1 MTRWIT
7 SNTVTRFV
15 GSRHPMFNC
24 APIQRALLTF
34 RVLFVMAGI
43 CSAQPAVGGDIGC
56 IVNPHNAA
64 AAAALF
70 QEGYKLRQEGK
81 DEAACKKFQ
90 ESARLDAMAGTLL
103 NLAEC
108 RANQGK
114 TATAAGWYHKAA
126 ILAENQGDQKLLEK
140 AKEHARELDAEVSY
154 LKIRIERPVPG
165 IVVRRDDDVVGPAQ
179 FNESLPIDPGEH
191 TVTAVAPGYR
201 LLSIAVHI
209 GEVSDNKTVDVPALE
224 LLPPPARAR
233 TVPALPNVQS
243 KPGATHGATYW
254 PWVIG
259 GVGVSAI
266 AVGTVSGILALHD
279 KSRVADRCTNT
290 VGCKDA
296 EAYSLQSQRDTEWA
310 LARIAF
316 PAGVVALG
324 TAATWLLL
332 EKRDSEQPRHERVV
346 QTLGASVDAHGSQLW
361 VSGRF

>member
-1 MTRWIT
+1 
-7 SNTVTRFV
+7 
-15 GSRHPMFNC
+15 MFNYALIRRASLTSGVFLVAAGTC
-24 APIQRALLTF
+24 AAH
-34 RVLFVMAGI
+34 
-43 CSAQPAVGGDIGC
+43 PASEHDDGC
-56 IVNPHNAA
+56 IANPRNAG

-70 QEGYKLRQEGK
+70 REGYRLRQEGN

-90 ESARLDAMAGTLL
+90 ASARLDAMAGTLL

-209 GEVSDNKTVDVPALE
+209 GEVSDNKTVAVPALE

-233 TVPALPNVQS
+233 TVPALPSVQS
-243 KPGATHGATYW
+243 KPGATHGATFW
-254 PWVIG
+254 PWAIA
-259 GVGVSAI
+259 GVGASAI
-266 AVGTVSGILALHD
+266 VVGTVSGILALHD
-279 KSRVADRCTNT
+279 KSRVADRCTNA
-290 VGCKDA
+290 VGCTDA
-296 EAYSLQSQRDTEWA
+296 EAYSLQSQRDTEWT
-310 LARIAF
+310 LARIVF

-361 VSGRF
+361 VGGRF